1 MKNLNIPVGI
11 SDFERIRELDYYY
24 VDKTGL
30 IKTLLRGE
38 MDQVTL
44 ITRPRRFGKTMAMSM
59 LNSFLDIRKD
69 LLYRFFEG
77 HASVEEMKS
86 IKEWTEASE
95 ENSKLLRRERKLFN
109 AIILSGRLKRMERQ
123 TTKKK
128 NYFVREFLKIASVVV
143 ITVGVTAALF
153 SVGKDKDDVNV
164 AMQTITVPAGQR
176 VNLDLPDGSNVWLN
190 AGTRMQYPVSFMK
203 DKREVILDGEAYF
216 EVARNEKCPF
226 VVRTHAMDIEVLGT
240 KFNVEAYSKKAV
252 FEASL
257 MQGKI
262 RVKSPHNEKTAVVL
276 LPNYKTTLKDGRLVV
291 HKIDD
296 YNVYRW
302 KEGLYC
308 FKSKPFTQIME
319 DLERYY
325 DLKIQVDK
333 KSIESV
339 ALTGKFR
346 ISDGLDYAL
355 RVLQKDVSFT
365 YRRDK
370 DNDVIYI
377 K

>member
-1 MKNLNIPVGI
+1 
-11 SDFERIRELDYYY
+11 
-24 VDKTGL
+24 
-30 IKTLLRGE
+30 
-38 MDQVTL
+38 MD
-44 ITRPRRFGKTMAMSM
+44 
-59 LNSFLDIRKD
+59 KD

-86 IKEWTEASE
+86 IKEWAETSE

-123 TTKKK
+123 TAKKK
-128 NYFVREFLKIASVVV
+128 NYFIREFLKVASVVV

-240 KFNVEAYSKKAV
+240 KFNVEAYSAERT
-252 FEASL
+252 FATSL
-257 MQGKI
+257 MQGKV
-262 RVKSPHNEKTAVVL
+262 RVKSPVNEKLAVVL
-276 LPNYKTTLKDGRLVV
+276 LPHYKTVLKDGKLVV
-291 HKIDD
+291 SKIDD

-308 FKSKPFTQIME
+308 FKNKPFARIME

-325 DLKIQVDK
+325 DLKIQLDK
-333 KSIESV
+333 KSIEGV
-339 ALTGKFR
+339 VLTGKFR

-355 RVLQKDVSFT
+355 RVLQKDVAFT

-370 DNDVIYI
+370 DNDIIYI

>member
-1 MKNLNIPVGI
+1 
-11 SDFERIRELDYYY
+11 
-24 VDKTGL
+24 
-30 IKTLLRGE
+30 
-38 MDQVTL
+38 MD
-44 ITRPRRFGKTMAMSM
+44 
-59 LNSFLDIRKD
+59 KD
-69 LLYRFFEG
+69 LLYSFFEG
-77 HASVEEMKS
+77 HASVEEMRS
-86 IKEWTEASE
+86 VKEWAEASE

-109 AIILSGRLKRMERQ
+109 AIILSGRMDRMGRQTVLKRRR
-123 TTKKK
+123 

-143 ITVGVTAALF
+143 ITAGVMAALF
-153 SVGKDKDDVNV
+153 SIGKDKDDVNV

-190 AGTRMQYPVSFMK
+190 AGTKMQYPVSFMK
-203 DKREVILDGEAYF
+203 GKREVILDGEAYF

-226 VVRTHAMDIEVLGT
+226 VVRTHAMDVEVLGT
-240 KFNVEAYSKKAV
+240 KFNVEAYSKRKV

-262 RVKSPHNEKTAVVL
+262 RVKSPFNGKTNVDL
-276 LPNYKTTLKDGRLVV
+276 LPHYKTTLRGGELVV
-291 HKIDD
+291 SKIDD

-308 FKSKPFTQIME
+308 FKNKPFVQIME

-333 KSIESV
+333 ESIRKV
-339 ALTGKFR
+339 TLTGKFR

-355 RVLQKDVSFT
+355 RVLQNDVNFT

-370 DNDVIYI
+370 DNDVVYI

>member
-1 MKNLNIPVGI
+1 
-11 SDFERIRELDYYY
+11 
-24 VDKTGL
+24 
-30 IKTLLRGE
+30 
-38 MDQVTL
+38 MD
-44 ITRPRRFGKTMAMSM
+44 
-59 LNSFLDIRKD
+59 KD

-86 IKEWTEASE
+86 IKEWTETSE

-128 NYFVREFLKIASVVV
+128 NYFIREFLKIASVVV

-190 AGTRMQYPVSFMK
+190 AGTTMKYPVSFMK
-203 DKREVILDGEAYF
+203 GKREVILDGEAYF
-216 EVARNEKCPF
+216 EVAHNEKSPF
-226 VVRTHAMDIEVLGT
+226 VVRTHAMDVEVLGT
-240 KFNVEAYSKKAV
+240 KFNVEAYSAGRT

-257 MQGKI
+257 MQGKV

-291 HKIDD
+291 SKIDD

>member
-1 MKNLNIPVGI
+1 
-11 SDFERIRELDYYY
+11 
-24 VDKTGL
+24 
-30 IKTLLRGE
+30 
-38 MDQVTL
+38 MD
-44 ITRPRRFGKTMAMSM
+44 
-59 LNSFLDIRKD
+59 KD

-77 HASVEEMKS
+77 RASVEEMRLV
-86 IKEWTEASE
+86 KEWSEASE

-109 AIILSGRLKRMERQ
+109 AIILSGRFESSDGQ
-123 TTKKK
+123 TTLRKKR
-128 NYFVREFLKIASVVV
+128 NHFVREFLKIASVVA
-143 ITVGVTAALF
+143 ITVGITAALF
-153 SVGKDKDDVNV
+153 SIGEDKEDMNV

-190 AGTRMQYPVSFMK
+190 AGTTMKYPVSFMK
-203 DKREVILDGEAYF
+203 GKREVMLDGAG
-216 EVARNEKCPF
+216 
-226 VVRTHAMDIEVLGT
+226 RT
-240 KFNVEAYSKKAV
+240 

-257 MQGKI
+257 MQGKV
-262 RVKSPHNEKTAVVL
+262 RVKSPANEKLAVVL
-276 LPNYKTTLKDGRLVV
+276 LPHYKTTLKDGKLVV
-291 HKIDD
+291 SKIDD

-308 FKSKPFTQIME
+308 FKNKPFARIMD

-325 DLKIQVDK
+325 DLKIQLDK
-333 KSIESV
+333 KSIEGV

-355 RVLQKDVSFT
+355 RVLQKDVAFT

>member
-1 MKNLNIPVGI
+1 
-11 SDFERIRELDYYY
+11 
-24 VDKTGL
+24 
-30 IKTLLRGE
+30 
-38 MDQVTL
+38 MD
-44 ITRPRRFGKTMAMSM
+44 
-59 LNSFLDIRKD
+59 KD

-77 HASVEEMKS
+77 RTSVEEMRLV
-86 IKEWTEASE
+86 KEWSEASE

-109 AIILSGRLKRMERQ
+109 AIILSGRLEPSDGQ
-123 TTKKK
+123 TTLRKKR
-128 NYFVREFLKIASVVV
+128 NHFVREFLKIASVVA
-143 ITVGVTAALF
+143 ITVGITAALF
-153 SVGKDKDDVNV
+153 SIGEDKEDMNV

-190 AGTRMQYPVSFMK
+190 AGTTMKYPVSFMK
-203 DKREVILDGEAYF
+203 GKREVILNGEAYF
-216 EVARNEKCPF
+216 EVAHNEKSPF

-291 HKIDD
+291 SKIDD

-308 FKSKPFTQIME
+308 FKSKRFTQIME

>member
-1 MKNLNIPVGI
+1 
-11 SDFERIRELDYYY
+11 
-24 VDKTGL
+24 
-30 IKTLLRGE
+30 
-38 MDQVTL
+38 MD
-44 ITRPRRFGKTMAMSM
+44 
-59 LNSFLDIRKD
+59 KD

-291 HKIDD
+291 SKIDD

-355 RVLQKDVSFT
+355 RGLQKDVSFT

-370 DNDVIYI
+370 DHVVIYI

>member
-1 MKNLNIPVGI
+1 
-11 SDFERIRELDYYY
+11 
-24 VDKTGL
+24 
-30 IKTLLRGE
+30 
-38 MDQVTL
+38 MD
-44 ITRPRRFGKTMAMSM
+44 
-59 LNSFLDIRKD
+59 KD

-77 HASVEEMKS
+77 HASLEDMKVV
-86 IKEWTEASE
+86 KEWADASE
-95 ENSKLLRRERKLFN
+95 ENAGLLRRERKLFN
-109 AIILSGRLKRMERQ
+109 AMILAGHSRRTDIQRMRNRR
-123 TTKKK
+123 
-128 NYFVREFLKIASVVV
+128 NYFIREFLKIASVIV
-143 ITVGVTAALF
+143 ITVSVTAVLF
-153 SVGKDKDDVNV
+153 SIGKDNEDMYL

-190 AGTRMQYPVSFMK
+190 AGTTMKYPVSFMK
-203 DKREVILDGEAYF
+203 GKREVILDGEAYF
-216 EVARNEKCPF
+216 EVAHNEKSLF
-226 VVRTHAMDIEVLGT
+226 VVRTHAMDVEVLGT
-240 KFNVEAYSKKAV
+240 KFNVEAYSAGRT

-257 MQGKI
+257 MQGKV
-262 RVKSPHNEKTAVVL
+262 RVKSPANEKLAVVL
-276 LPNYKTTLKDGRLVV
+276 LPHYKTTLKDGKLVV
-291 HKIDD
+291 SKIDD

-308 FKSKPFTQIME
+308 FKNKPFARIME

-325 DLKIQVDK
+325 DLKIQLDK
-333 KSIESV
+333 KSIEGV

-355 RVLQKDVSFT
+355 RVLQKDVAFT

>member
-1 MKNLNIPVGI
+1 
-11 SDFERIRELDYYY
+11 
-24 VDKTGL
+24 
-30 IKTLLRGE
+30 
-38 MDQVTL
+38 MD
-44 ITRPRRFGKTMAMSM
+44 
-59 LNSFLDIRKD
+59 KD
-69 LLYRFFEG
+69 LLYHFFEG

-86 IKEWTEASE
+86 IKEWADASE

-109 AIILSGRLKRMERQ
+109 AIILSGRLERQ
-123 TTKKK
+123 ATSQSKKK
-128 NYFVREFLKIASVVV
+128 NRFFREFMKIASVIA
-143 ITVGVTAALF
+143 ITVGITLALF
-153 SVGKDKDDVNV
+153 SIGEDKDVATV

-176 VNLDLPDGSNVWLN
+176 VNLDLPDGTNVWLN
-190 AGTRMQYPVSFMK
+190 AGTKMQYPVSFMK
-203 DKREVILDGEAYF
+203 EKREVILDGEAYF
-216 EVARNEKCPF
+216 EVAHNEKSPF
-226 VVRTHAMDIEVLGT
+226 IVRTHALDVEVLGT
-240 KFNVEAYSKKAV
+240 KFNVEAYSKRNI

-262 RVKSPHNEKTAVVL
+262 RVKSPDSEKTSVVL
-276 LPNYKTTLKDGRLVV
+276 LPHYKSTLRDGKLVV
-291 HKIDD
+291 SKIDD

-308 FKSKPFTQIME
+308 FKSKPFAQIMV

-333 KSIESV
+333 ESIANV

-355 RVLQKDVSFT
+355 RVLQKDVPFT

>member
-1 MKNLNIPVGI
+1 M
-11 SDFERIRELDYYY
+11 
-24 VDKTGL
+24 
-30 IKTLLRGE
+30 
-38 MDQVTL
+38 
-44 ITRPRRFGKTMAMSM
+44 
-59 LNSFLDIRKD
+59 
-69 LLYRFFEG
+69 
-77 HASVEEMKS
+77 
-86 IKEWTEASE
+86 
-95 ENSKLLRRERKLFN
+95 
-109 AIILSGRLKRMERQ
+109 
-123 TTKKK
+123 
-128 NYFVREFLKIASVVV
+128 
-143 ITVGVTAALF
+143 
-153 SVGKDKDDVNV
+153 
-164 AMQTITVPAGQR
+164 
-176 VNLDLPDGSNVWLN
+176 
-190 AGTRMQYPVSFMK
+190 
-203 DKREVILDGEAYF
+203 
-216 EVARNEKCPF
+216 
-226 VVRTHAMDIEVLGT
+226 
-240 KFNVEAYSKKAV
+240 
-252 FEASL
+252 
-257 MQGKI
+257 
-262 RVKSPHNEKTAVVL
+262 
-276 LPNYKTTLKDGRLVV
+276 